1 MDVADEIFSRVGTK
15 PTYILFLISKTFAW
29 SKSSNSSTKIVL
41 IEFKKDTWLYRLG
54 YENETGSI
62 PTYILKSTNL
72 YK

>member
-41 IEFKKDTWLYRLG
+41 IEF
-54 YENETGSI
+54 
-62 PTYILKSTNL
+62 
-72 YK
+72 